1 MIAGIISFVL
11 YLSGIFTGLYL
22 QKLTIE
28 YTEEKVKD
36 LQRRLENV
44 QLEYMYLSTMGK
56 EVSCDFLTLL
66 VDETTKEVW
75 DIGRELVNLENQ
87 RSESKQLSELEKD
100 YSLLSVRAWILNSY
114 VTEKCVE
121 DKVVI
126 LYFYSVP
133 CSDCIKQGNIL
144 DDLRE
149 KKFKDRLRVFVLNY
163 DSDEEIVKVL
173 KKTYNITET
182 PSIVIGNSTYVGLI
196 ERDELSNITLKSLS

>member
-1 MIAGIISFVL
+1 ML
-11 YLSGIFTGLYL
+11 
-22 QKLTIE
+22 
-28 YTEEKVKD
+28 
-36 LQRRLENV
+36 LE
-44 QLEYMYLSTMGK
+44 L
-56 EVSCDFLTLL
+56 C
-66 VDETTKEVW
+66 
-75 DIGRELVNLENQ
+75 
-87 RSESKQLSELEKD
+87 LSELEKD

-182 PSIVIGNSTYVGLI
+182 PSIVIGNSTYVGLM
-196 ERDELSNITLKSLS
+196 ERDKLSDIILKSLS